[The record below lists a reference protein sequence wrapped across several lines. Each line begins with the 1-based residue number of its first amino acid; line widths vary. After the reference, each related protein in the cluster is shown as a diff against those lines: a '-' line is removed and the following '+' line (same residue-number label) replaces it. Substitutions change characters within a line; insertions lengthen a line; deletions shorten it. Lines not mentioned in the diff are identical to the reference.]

1 MKVSIVGIGRVGST
15 LAYTLCMQRFVRELV
30 LVNRSPG
37 PALGDALDLDHGQ
50 LFLPSPTE
58 VVAGNVA
65 DTHDSDVIA
74 ICASVPMPR
83 KGDTVDRLALG
94 PGNAALLRE
103 LLPPLAAAS
112 PNAIVI
118 LLTNPVDVLTWL
130 AIGWT
135 GFPPS
140 RVIGTGTLVDSAR
153 FRWLL
158 SRQLQ
163 IHPDDLR
170 AYVLGEHGDSQFAA
184 MSIATAGGEPI
195 DDTPERRK
203 LFQDTIEA
211 GLEVFKLK
219 GYTNYAVAMAAAE
232 IISAIAHD
240 EKRTM
245 PLSTAIDGY
254 LGVDDVCLSLPVVVG
269 KGGIERVFHPKL
281 NADEQAAFLRSA
293 AIVRESISRCQMPD
307 ARCQMPDDMINPPL
321 QEQAPTYR

>member
-15 LAYTLCMQRFVRELV
+15 LAYTLCLQRFVRKLV
-30 LVNRSPG
+30 LVNRSRG
-37 PALGDALDLDHGQ
+37 PAIGDALDLDHAQ

-58 VVAGNVA
+58 VIAGTVA

-74 ICASVPMPR
+74 VCASTPMPG
-83 KGDTVDRLALG
+83 KGETIDRQTLG

-103 LLPPLAAAS
+103 LLPPLAEAS
-112 PNAIVI
+112 PRAIVL

-130 AIGWT
+130 AIGYT

-140 RVIGTGTLVDSAR
+140 RIIGTGTLVDSAR

-158 SRQLQ
+158 SQQLK

-170 AYVLGEHGDSQFAA
+170 AYVLGEHGSSQFAA

-195 DDTPERRK
+195 DDTPERRR
-203 LFQDTIEA
+203 LFEQTIQA

-219 GYTNYAVAMAAAE
+219 GYTNYAVAMAATQ

-245 PLSTAIDGY
+245 PLSTAVDGY

-269 KGGIERVFHPKL
+269 KGGIERIFHPKL
-281 NADEQAAFLRSA
+281 NADEQAAFLSSA
-293 AIVRESISRCQMPD
+293 AIVRESI
-307 ARCQMPDDMINPPL
+307 ARC
-321 QEQAPTYR
+321 EASA